1 MQEKSLSKNQRENRN
16 EHLTTTVKECK
27 YTTVKVMRDK
37 IQI

>member
-27 YTTVKVMRDK
+27 YTAVKVMRDK